1 MKKII
6 SLIAGLAGLLAV
18 SCTPE
23 EMVMFDASKATAPVL
38 QSYVVTDDDVT
49 VDFAPGSFG
58 QSFNKNMPVNHS
70 IVLKSVNGNLFN
82 NIVPSAL
89 KDGKLVVTVANL
101 SKALIALGYEEG
113 STVALEMVIRAS
125 MQETARDNG
134 RNGFVES
141 AGVISIPAYEV
152 FLPTGDPYARYTEK
166 SEWGLVGSFNGWGTD
181 PDVEMWT
188 NGTLHVAKGV
198 QLTAGTE
205 VKFRKNSD
213 WTENFGYAAEGQTYT
228 LGEEFDLSAGGPNI
242 VILEDGRYDLILDP
256 VAGTAKIID
265 SVADAVDPYA
275 AYTEKS
281 EWGLVGSFSGWG
293 SDPDVEMW
301 TNGTLH
307 VAKNVTLAAGTE
319 VKFRKNS
326 DWTDNFGYATEGQT
340 YTLGEEFDLSA
351 GGPNIVIL
359 EDGAYDFFLD
369 PENAKGRIIK
379 TAVVVVDPYASYKE
393 VSPWSV
399 IGSFNSWGGDVE
411 MVTNGTLHVAK
422 AVAFTAETEWKF
434 RKDADWTVNFGYAEG
449 VSSYTLGEEFAVGQD
464 GANIKIAEDGVY
476 DLILDPENATA
487 KIINSV
493 ATEQPEPPTP
503 EEKPKAW
510 SLIGTLNGTGWD
522 TDFDLSNTSG
532 DIWIIRNVKVTVNDE
547 FKIRADHD
555 WGKSVGGPEE
565 NSQSTIDPTDP
576 YGVYKP
582 EIGKAF
588 EAGDKNIQI
597 GVEGFYDVTFDYAA
611 KTILIEEHI
620 AAYSLIGNI
629 EGTEWNKDFVMKE
642 KDGVWTSD
650 VVKINGGFKIRY
662 DYSWADENTYG
673 MAEGAE
679 PQVGTAFTLV
689 QPGADIKLAEG
700 SYKVQF
706 TPATKEI
713 LITAVNY
720 PEHLYMVG
728 QDFGAWNWGSDG
740 VVELVPVVH
749 NPDWGANAEGQF
761 WTVRYFKADSGFKF
775 NSVRDWNG
783 TQFGKLET
791 NEGFTNDGDENLH
804 VPSDGLYMVH
814 IDLKNGILH
823 VEPARIYGIGG
834 CFGGWTE
841 GMEDALFQNDGQVA
855 KATTADEGELRMYVA
870 SAIATSDWWT
880 REFIIID
887 GKIDYRGDDEGQGD
901 QERVKVLKGQ
911 VVTLDFNAGT
921 GTITG
926 EGEVPDKPAAWS
938 LIGTLDGSNWDKD
951 FDLENTSGD
960 LWVIKNVA
968 VKEAD
973 EFKIRADHDWAK
985 SVGGPEGN
993 DKSTIDETNPYDVF
1007 KPELGKAFEAGD
1019 KNIRIGV
1026 EGNYTITYDYKAGTI
1041 LIEEYKEFPAALYM
1055 IGQDFGGWDWGS
1067 DGVAELVPVL
1077 HHPDWGADAPGQFW
1091 TIRYFKADSG
1101 FKFNSAKAW
1110 DGGQF
1115 GKLETNEG
1123 FTNDGDENLHV
1134 PEDGVYMVHIDLKK
1148 GILHV
1153 EKARVYGIG
1162 DAFGGWDEGM
1172 EAALF
1177 TAAEGKL
1184 AGKTAAA
1191 SNLRMYAASAI
1202 STSPWWT
1209 REFSISDGKIVCRGA
1224 GDELAAYPVEAG
1236 KTVTLDFNAGTATV
1250 E

>member
-18 SCTPE
+18 SCTQE

-70 IVLKSVNGNLFN
+70 IVLKSVNGTPYN
-82 NIVPSAL
+82 NIIPSAL
-89 KDGKLVVTVANL
+89 KDGRLVVTVTNL

-113 STVALEMVIRAS
+113 STVSLEMVIRAS

-141 AGVISIPAYEV
+141 AGVISIPGYEV

-166 SEWGLVGSFNGWGTD
+166 SEWGLVGSFNGWGSD

-198 QLTAGTE
+198 MLSAGDE

-213 WTENFGYAAEGQTYT
+213 WAENFGYASDGQTYT

-326 DWTDNFGYATEGQT
+326 DWTDNFGYATEGQS

-434 RKDADWTVNFGYAEG
+434 RKDASWDVNFGYAEG
-449 VSSYTLGEEFAVGQD
+449 VSSYVLGEEFAVGQD

-503 EEKPKAW
+503 EEKPAAW

-532 DIWIIRNVKVTVNDE
+532 DIWVIRNVKVTATDE

-565 NSQSTIDPTDP
+565 NSQSTIDPTNP

-720 PEHLYMVG
+720 PEQLYMVG

-761 WTVRYFKADSGFKF
+761 WTVRFFKADSGFKF

-823 VEPARIYGIGG
+823 VEPARIYGIGS

-841 GMEDALFQNDGQVA
+841 GMEAALFQNDGQVA

-938 LIGTLDGSNWDKD
+938 LIGTLDGSSWDKD

-993 DKSTIDETNPYDVF
+993 DKSTIDETNPYDVY

-1026 EGNYTITYDYKAGTI
+1026 EGNYTITYDYKANTI
-1041 LIEEYKEFPAALYM
+1041 LIEEYKEFPTALYM

-1067 DGVAELVPVL
+1067 DGVVEMTPVL

-1091 TIRYFKADSG
+1091 TIRYFKAGSG
-1101 FKFNSAKAW
+1101 FKFCAQKAW
-1110 DGGQF
+1110 SGDFWG
-1115 GKLETNEG
+1115 LDTNEG
-1123 FTNDGDENLHV
+1123 FTESGGNCTVDADGY
-1134 PEDGVYMVHIDLKK
+1134 YMVHIDMKRS
-1148 GILHV
+1148 IVHV
-1153 EKARVYGIG
+1153 EPAKVYGIG

-1184 AGKTAAA
+1184 AAKTAAA
-1191 SNLRMYAASAI
+1191 SNLRMYASSAI